1 MSDSELKVSDLL
13 ESIPSAHTEEKI
25 RFDALVA
32 SLHEKGLPLLVAFF
46 SIPMCIP
53 IPYPPGFS
61 TLVAI
66 TIGVFALQ
74 MYSERETMWLPAWL
88 AKRTIT
94 RTTLVKMLGKAIPKL
109 RWMESRFKERWFYF
123 CSARSEITIAS
134 IILLMNLIIS
144 IPLPGIH
151 FFPGWS
157 IMIMCLGLI
166 NRDGKVVAIGIATAI
181 FAVAFAIGE
190 ILLGKTLILAIMHG

>member
-1 MSDSELKVSDLL
+1 
-13 ESIPSAHTEEKI
+13 
-25 RFDALVA
+25 
-32 SLHEKGLPLLVAFF
+32 
-46 SIPMCIP
+46 
-53 IPYPPGFS
+53 
-61 TLVAI
+61 
-66 TIGVFALQ
+66 
-74 MYSERETMWLPAWL
+74 
-88 AKRTIT
+88 
-94 RTTLVKMLGKAIPKL
+94 
-109 RWMESRFKERWFYF
+109 
-123 CSARSEITIAS
+123 
-134 IILLMNLIIS
+134 MNLIIS